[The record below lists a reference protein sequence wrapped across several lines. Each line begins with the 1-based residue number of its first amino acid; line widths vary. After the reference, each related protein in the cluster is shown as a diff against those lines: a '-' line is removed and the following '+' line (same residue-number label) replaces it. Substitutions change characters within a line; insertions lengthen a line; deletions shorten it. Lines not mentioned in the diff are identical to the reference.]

1 MRSYSMP
8 VIPDSKCFLFDFY
21 FCMGCFYS
29 IGNGLIR
36 SEQHKKS
43 GQENHVFPSLYSIKT
58 SGFAKKM
65 ANVLR
70 GMIKY
75 VVGDRCPSDTLK
87 SLKKQFTGKSLRQ
100 GSITTAAYRGILSLF
115 ELCARSGH
123 STGLSIDYYID
134 QTSPLHGLKC
144 KYTVL
149 YLLSNVW

>member
-1 MRSYSMP
+1 MP
-8 VIPDSKCFLFDFY
+8 VIRDSKCFLFDFY
-21 FCMGCFYS
+21 FYMGCFYF

-36 SEQHKKS
+36 SKQQKKN
-43 GQENHVFPSLYSIKT
+43 GQENHVFPSLYSIET
-58 SGFAKKM
+58 SGVTKKM

-70 GMIKY
+70 GMVKY
-75 VVGDRCPSDTLK
+75 VVGDHCSSDTLK
-87 SLKKQFTGKSLRQ
+87 SLKKKCTGKSLRQ
-100 GSITTAAYRGILSLF
+100 GSITTAAYCGILFLF